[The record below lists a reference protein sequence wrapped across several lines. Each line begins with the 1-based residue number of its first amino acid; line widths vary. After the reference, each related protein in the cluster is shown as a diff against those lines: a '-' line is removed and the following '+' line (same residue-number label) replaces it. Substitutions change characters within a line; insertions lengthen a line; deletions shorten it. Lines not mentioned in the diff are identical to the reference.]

1 MARVVQYEK
10 VGGPEV
16 LELVEVPTPAPAD
29 GEVLVE
35 VKATGIN
42 PIDLKQRSGGRRL
55 PTTAGPWRIGS
66 DAAGRVA
73 ATGPG
78 VSGWA
83 VGDEVIVRG
92 ARGAYATHVVASA
105 GRLVRKPASITWE
118 QAAAIGVPVSTAYQV
133 LKSLGV
139 GPGTTLLL
147 HAGSGAVGNAA
158 IQFATAWGATVIA
171 TGSEANQERMRA
183 LGAIPTTYG
192 PGLVERVRALAP
204 GGVDVVLDVAGTD
217 EALDASFELVPD
229 RSRIGTIVVGARAAE
244 LGIRAWSGGSPV
256 PLTSEEQALRTEAYG
271 VVAGL
276 LERGEFRV
284 DVSRVYPLDDVVAA
298 HRDIESGAVSGKVV
312 LVP

>member
-16 LELVEVPTPAPAD
+16 LEIVDVPTPVPAD
-29 GEVLVE
+29 DEVLVE

-42 PIDLKQRSGGRRL
+42 PVDLKQRSGQRR
-55 PTTAGPWRIGS
+55 TTTTGPRRIGS
-66 DAAGRVA
+66 DAAGVVVE
-73 ATGPG
+73 TGSA
-78 VSGWA
+78 VTGWA
-83 VGDEVIVRG
+83 AGDEVIIRG
-92 ARGAYATHVVASA
+92 AHGAYATQVTASA
-105 GRLVRKPASITWE
+105 RQLVRKPPSITWE
-118 QAAAIGVPVSTAYQV
+118 QAAALGVPVSTAYQV

-139 GPGTTLLL
+139 GAGTTLLL
-147 HAGSGAVGNAA
+147 HAGSGAVGSAA

-171 TGSEANQERMRA
+171 TGSESNQGRMRD

-192 PGLVERVRALAP
+192 PGLAERVRALAP
-204 GGVDVVLDVAGTD
+204 GGVDLVLDMAGTD
-217 EALDASFELVPD
+217 EALEASFELVPD

-244 LGIRAWSGGSPV
+244 LGIRAWAGGSPV
-256 PLTSEEQALRTEAYG
+256 PLTPDERALRAEAYD

-276 LERGEFRV
+276 LERGEFRI
-284 DVSRVYPLDDVVAA
+284 DVARVYPLDDAATA

>member
-16 LELVEVPTPAPAD
+16 LEIVEAPTPTPDD

-42 PIDLKQRSGGRRL
+42 PIDLKVRSGQRRTA
-55 PTTAGPWRIGS
+55 TTTGPWRMGS
-66 DAAGRVA
+66 DAAGVIT

-78 VSGWA
+78 ATGWA

-105 GRLVRKPASITWE
+105 GQLMRKPASISWE
-118 QAAAIGVPVSTAYQV
+118 QAAALGTPVSTAYQV

-139 GPGTTLLL
+139 GTGTTLLL
-147 HAGSGAVGNAA
+147 HAGSGAVGSAA
-158 IQFATAWGATVIA
+158 IQFATSWGATVIA
-171 TGSEANQERMRA
+171 TGSEANQQRMRD

-192 PGLVERVRALAP
+192 PGLAERVSALAP
-204 GGVDVVLDVAGTD
+204 DGVDVVLDAAGTD

-229 RSRIGTIVVGARAAE
+229 RSHIGTIAAGARAAD
-244 LGIRAWSGGSPV
+244 LGIRAWAGGSPV
-256 PLTSEEQALRTEAYG
+256 PLTPEEQALRAEAYG
-271 VVAGL
+271 VVVDL
-276 LERGEFRV
+276 LERGEFRI
-284 DVSRVYPLDDVVAA
+284 DVARVYALDDVVAA